1 MGTLAKV
8 AIRRTVPTHNLTYTH
23 SLMPDWL
30 AVIIL
35 GIIEGVT
42 EFLPISSTGHLLI
55 PQNLGWLPKQTDLF
69 DVVIQSG
76 AVVAVLAVFMQRV
89 KQLATSLS
97 ERSTQDFLAKL
108 AGAFLITAVGGL
120 AIKKLDIELPDEI
133 APVAWAT
140 LIGGIII
147 LILERAYRG
156 KTGVAE
162 ITWGVVVAVA
172 VAQLI
177 AAVFPGTSRSGAS
190 ILMAMAFGIARPA
203 ATEFSFLLGIPTLMA
218 AGGFKI
224 LSAIKDGEAAHED
237 WGMVALGTVVSALS
251 AFVVVKW
258 LIRFVQSHTFNGF
271 AWYRIL
277 LGGALL
283 VYVSSQGH

>member
-1 MGTLAKV
+1 
-8 AIRRTVPTHNLTYTH
+8 
-23 SLMPDWL
+23 MPDWL

-55 PQNLGWLPKQTDLF
+55 PQNLGWLPKQGDLF

-76 AVVAVLAVFMQRV
+76 AVLAVLAVFTKRV
-89 KQLATSLS
+89 QHLLTTLRD
-97 ERSTQDFLAKL
+97 RSTQDYLMKL
-108 AGAFLITAVGGL
+108 GAAFVITAAGGL
-120 AIKKLDIELPDEI
+120 VIKKLDIELPETI

-147 LILERAYRG
+147 LILERLYRG
-156 KTGVAE
+156 RTGLAE
-162 ITWGVVVAVA
+162 ITWTVVVAVA

-218 AGGFKI
+218 AGGLKI
-224 LSAIKDGEAAHED
+224 VSALLDGEAAQQN
-237 WGMVALGTVVSALS
+237 WGLLALGTLVSAIS
-251 AFVVVKW
+251 AIKSMDVLLPVK
-258 LIRFVQSHTFNGF
+258 RNQERRHQERRHPQTS
-271 AWYRIL
+271 
-277 LGGALL
+277 
-283 VYVSSQGH
+283 

>member
-1 MGTLAKV
+1 
-8 AIRRTVPTHNLTYTH
+8 
-23 SLMPDWL
+23 MPDWL
-30 AVIIL
+30 AVIFL

-89 KQLATSLS
+89 RQLATSLR

-108 AGAFLITAVGGL
+108 AVAFLITAVGGL
-120 AIKKLDIELPDEI
+120 FIKKLDIELPDEI

-147 LILERAYRG
+147 LILERAYQG
-156 KTGVAE
+156 KTGVVE

-224 LSAIKDGEAAHED
+224 LLAIKDGEAAHED
-237 WGMVALGTVVSALS
+237 WSMVALGTVVSALS

-283 VYVSSQGH
+283 IYISTQGH

>member
-1 MGTLAKV
+1 MLSVGQFPLSISLTL
-8 AIRRTVPTHNLTYTH
+8 
-23 SLMPDWL
+23 SSQMPDWL

-97 ERSTQDFLAKL
+97 DRSTQDFLAKL

-120 AIKKLDIELPDEI
+120 AIKKLDIELPDAI

-147 LILERAYRG
+147 LVLERAYRG

-277 LGGALL
+277 LGGALIM
-283 VYVSSQGH
+283 YVSSQAQ

>member
-1 MGTLAKV
+1 
-8 AIRRTVPTHNLTYTH
+8 
-23 SLMPDWL
+23 MPDWL

-55 PQNLGWLPKQTDLF
+55 PQNFGWLPKQTDLF

-76 AVVAVLAVFMQRV
+76 AVIAVLAVFMQRV
-89 KQLATSLS
+89 KHLAFTLK
-97 ERSTQDFLAKL
+97 EKPTQDYLLKL
-108 AGAFLITAVGGL
+108 SGAFLITAVGGL
-120 AIKKLDIELPDEI
+120 VIKKLDIELPDQI
-133 APVAWAT
+133 PPVAWAT
-140 LIGGIII
+140 LIGGVII
-147 LILERAYRG
+147 LILERLYKNKSG
-156 KTGVAE
+156 LAE
-162 ITWGVVVAVA
+162 ITWAVVVAVA

-224 LSAIKDGEAAHED
+224 LSAFQRRH
-237 WGMVALGTVVSALS
+237 
-251 AFVVVKW
+251 
-258 LIRFVQSHTFNGF
+258 
-271 AWYRIL
+271 AWE
-277 LGGALL
+277 
-283 VYVSSQGH
+283 